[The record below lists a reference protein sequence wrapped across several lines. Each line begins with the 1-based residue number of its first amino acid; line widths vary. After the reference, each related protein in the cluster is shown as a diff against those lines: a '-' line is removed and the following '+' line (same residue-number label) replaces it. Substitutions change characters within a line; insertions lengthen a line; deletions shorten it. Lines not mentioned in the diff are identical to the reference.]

1 MTWEEFVDWHI
12 PEPRTIQV
20 QAYEG
25 SGAYGDV
32 HADPVDVGPC
42 VVDDTTR
49 RVVVQTQDAEGAEG
63 VSSTTVF
70 APMGTAAPPG
80 SLVTLPWTGRTARVL
95 AVSVM
100 EDHGLD
106 LPEHVELSLE

>member
-1 MTWEEFVDWHI
+1 MTWEEFIELHI
-12 PEPRTIQV
+12 PEPRTVQV

-32 HADPVDVGPC
+32 YADPVDVGPC

-70 APMGTAAPPG
+70 APMATVAPPS
-80 SLVTLPWTGRTARVL
+80 SLVTLPWTGRTAKVL

-100 EDHGLD
+100 EDHGLG

>member
-1 MTWEEFVDWHI
+1 MTWEEFCELFI
-12 PEPRTIQV
+12 PAPRTVQM

-25 SGAYGDV
+25 SGAYGDEY
-32 HADPVDVGPC
+32 AAPVDVGPC

-49 RVVVQTQDAEGAEG
+49 RVVVQTQDAEGAEAA
-63 VSSTTVF
+63 SSTTVF
-70 APMGTAAPPG
+70 APMGTVAPPG
-80 SLVTLPWTGRTARVL
+80 SLVTLPWTGRTAKVL

>member
-1 MTWEEFVDWHI
+1 MDWATFIELHI
-12 PEPRTIQV
+12 PEPRTVQV
-20 QAYEG
+20 QALTG
-25 SGAYGDV
+25 SGAYGDEY
-32 HADPVDVGPC
+32 AAPADVGPC

-70 APMGTAAPPG
+70 APMGTIAPPG

-100 EDHGLD
+100 EDHGLA

>member
-1 MTWEEFVDWHI
+1 MNWAEFCELHI
-12 PEPRTIQV
+12 PEPKTIRV
-20 QAYEG
+20 EALTG
-25 SGAYGDV
+25 SGGYGDV
-32 HADPVDVGPC
+32 YADPVDVAPC

-49 RVVVQTQDAEGAEG
+49 RIVVQTQDAEGAEG

-70 APMGTAAPPG
+70 APMGTVAPPG
-80 SLVTLPWTGRTARVL
+80 SLVTLPWTGRTSKVL

-100 EDHGLD
+100 EDHGLS